1 MVMSFWGPNQQLLT
15 CRFQYHL
22 CCRRHKTRWLIKG
35 GEGLTPRVYFSI
47 IASYRYSCLLL
58 HRFSTLSAR
67 FGDGIIVCRDYWRC
81 IAFHVSSLGLIRKPT
96 SFVSETSR
104 TAVMCGK

>member
-35 GEGLTPRVYFSI
+35 GEGLTPRVNFSRSI
-47 IASYRYSCLLL
+47 SCLYSSLL
-58 HRFSTLSAR
+58 RHRFLTLAPILW
-67 FGDGIIVCRDYWRC
+67 DDIIVRRRYWRC
-81 IAFHVSSLGLIRKPT
+81 ATHVSSIGLIRKPT

-104 TAVMCGK
+104 TVVMCGK